1 MKIIEKLL
9 GIEKRGEAFILS
21 TNAVEMRIL
30 FLTDDIVRIRAGF
43 DGDFTEESYSLVMTA
58 WEDRMDGILKD

>member
-9 GIEKRGEAFILS
+9 GIEKGERLYPVYQCS
-21 TNAVEMRIL
+21 GNAHPL
-30 FLTDDIVRIRAGF
+30 LTDDIVRIRAGF

-58 WEDRMDGILKD
+58 WEGAWMAS